1 MFSFSKRR
9 SQVEVHKL
17 TRRLIDS
24 SCPTLPPLSGDSRWE
39 DRANRTIPVLLA
51 PIVGGELQFEEIAIA
66 LTKNLSGQ
74 GLALVLHQPFWA
86 EGVIIG
92 FWHNGEPEFVRGEVR
107 QNAPLGG
114 GFWQLGIELT
124 ERVTRGELD
133 DLERLVPLTSRLDP
147 HQDHAAAAH
156 QSSRNEWRP

>member
-9 SQVEVHKL
+9 GQLEVHKL

-24 SCPTLPPLSGDSRWE
+24 SCPTRPPMSGDSRWE
-39 DRANRTIPVLLA
+39 DRSNRTIPVLLA
-51 PIVGGELQFEEIAIA
+51 PIVGDELQFDEIAIA

-86 EGVIIG
+86 EGVVIG
-92 FWHNGEPEFVRGEVR
+92 FWHNGEPEFVRGEIR

-124 ERVTRGELD
+124 ERVTRAEMRELD
-133 DLERLVPLTSRLDP
+133 RLAPLTSHLDP
-147 HQDHAAAAH
+147 HHDHAGAAY